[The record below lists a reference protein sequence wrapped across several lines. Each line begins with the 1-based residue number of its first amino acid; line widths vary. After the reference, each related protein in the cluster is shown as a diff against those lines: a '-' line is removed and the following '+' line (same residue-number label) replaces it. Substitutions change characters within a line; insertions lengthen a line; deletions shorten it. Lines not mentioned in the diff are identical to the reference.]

1 MSLKFT
7 TIFIIQAKDR
17 CTGIDIDGRRI
28 RVDYSI
34 TRRAHTPTPGIYLG
48 KATEYDIWY
57 IWLTIVF
64 INKSNLHTLLC
75 SDLLPRVLVLWLK
88 LLWLMMWRYTFDNT
102 LKRVFDIMI
111 INQEYV
117 LLKLG
122 RDRNRGVN
130 RKELL
135 SVFVFNNQVSS
146 SEMFLQLISD
156 FEITAF
162 WSSLG

>member
-1 MSLKFT
+1 
-7 TIFIIQAKDR
+7 
-17 CTGIDIDGRRI
+17 
-28 RVDYSI
+28 
-34 TRRAHTPTPGIYLG
+34 
-48 KATEYDIWY
+48 
-57 IWLTIVF
+57 
-64 INKSNLHTLLC
+64 
-75 SDLLPRVLVLWLK
+75 
-88 LLWLMMWRYTFDNT
+88 MMWRYTFDNT

-162 WSSLG
+162 